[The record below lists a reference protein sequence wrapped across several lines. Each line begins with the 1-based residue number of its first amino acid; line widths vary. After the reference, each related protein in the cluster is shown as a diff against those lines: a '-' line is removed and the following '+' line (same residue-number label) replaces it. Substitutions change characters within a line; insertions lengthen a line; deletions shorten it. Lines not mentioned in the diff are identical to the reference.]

1 MRKGKSSRGTSET
14 RVKVTVDIDG
24 RGACEAA
31 TGVGFFD
38 HMLDQIARHGLL
50 DLTVAAEGDT
60 HIDDHH
66 VVEDTGIVMGA
77 ALREAIGDTAGI
89 CRFASEQV
97 AMDEALSQA
106 AVDVSGRPCLVWR
119 CAFPTDRVGQFDVE
133 LVREFFQALAVN
145 AGITLHVET
154 LYGENT
160 HHMVESCFKAAG
172 RALRRAL
179 EADPRAEGRIPST
192 KGTLTPAS

>member
-1 MRKGKSSRGTSET
+1 MRKGKSSRATSET
-14 RVKVTVDIDG
+14 SVEVTVNIDG
-24 RGACEAA
+24 KGACEAA

-38 HMLDQIARHGLL
+38 HMLDQLARHGLL
-50 DLTVAAEGDT
+50 DLTVAAKGDT

-66 VVEDTGIVMGA
+66 VVEDTGIVLGA
-77 ALREAIGDTAGI
+77 ALREAIGEAAGI
-89 CRFASEQV
+89 RRFASEQV

-119 CAFPTDRVGQFDVE
+119 CAFPAGRVGQFDVE
-133 LVREFFQALAVN
+133 LAREFFQALAVN

-154 LYGENT
+154 RYGENT
-160 HHMVESCFKAAG
+160 HHMVESCFKAVG

-179 EADPRAEGRIPST
+179 EPDPRAEGRIPST
-192 KGTLTPAS
+192 KGTLSPAP